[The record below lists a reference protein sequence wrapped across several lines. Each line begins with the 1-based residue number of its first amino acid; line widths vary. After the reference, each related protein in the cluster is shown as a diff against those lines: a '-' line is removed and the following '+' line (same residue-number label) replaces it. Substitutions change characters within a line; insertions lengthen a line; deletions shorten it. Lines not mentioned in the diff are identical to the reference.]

1 MSDSTS
7 QSLRCPQCGFEN
19 PSGFAFCGQCGT
31 PFTKQTLAATPIQ
44 TEMQPDKPED
54 KAERRQLTVMFCDLV
69 GSTAL
74 SEQLDPEDLREVM
87 LAYRDVC
94 AKVINRF
101 EGYIAQFLG
110 DGLLVYFGYPVAHED
125 DAHRAVR
132 AGLGII
138 EAIKNLNPSLKK
150 ERGVQ
155 LAVRLGIH
163 TGLVVA
169 GDMGTGDQLQ
179 PKAVVGETPNVAARV
194 QSLAEPDAIVISRAT
209 HRLVQGYFE
218 CRSQGAHTLKGISKP
233 VEVFQVVSESAAR
246 TRLDVAAATGFTP
259 LVGREKEWEA
269 LASLW
274 EQAKNGNGQVALL
287 SGEAGIGKSRLVHK
301 LKEQAAQEPGIWL
314 TPCQCLSYYQNSALY
329 PIIDLLERLVL
340 GFERED
346 THQQKLS
353 KLEGWLVQYG
363 FSLPEV
369 TPLFASLLSIPLG
382 GTYPPLNLTPEQIK
396 QKTFQSLLTVLLK
409 RATEQPL
416 LFVMED
422 LHWADSSTLEL
433 LSQLIDQALAAR
445 ICLLLTFR
453 PEFTPP
459 WAMNSYMTH
468 FTLTRLLHDQT
479 EAMIG
484 RLTQGK
490 ALPPE
495 VVKDLVV
502 KTDGVPLFVEELTKM
517 VLESGLLKEQEG
529 RFELSGPLPPL
540 SIPTT
545 LQDSLLARLDKL
557 ATVKEV
563 LQLAATI
570 GQEFTYVLLRAVS
583 QLDDLALQ
591 YELGRLVEA
600 ELIYPSG
607 FPPEARYVFKH
618 ALIQD
623 AAYQQQLKS
632 RRQISHQ
639 RIAQVLE
646 KEFLDT
652 VETQPELVAHH
663 YTEAGLV
670 EQALPYWLKAGRRAM
685 ERSANVEVI
694 NHLTKGIEL
703 LKKFEETPERIQ
715 QELEFLTALGPAQQA
730 LKGFGA
736 PEVRQT
742 YSRARELSQ
751 KVSETRGGMD
761 HIAKNAGARELSQI
775 FPAMWG
781 VWYFYAIYPEEKK
794 AKELAEQLVTLA
806 RDLQDPALL
815 LVADRTLGSTL
826 FAYGEPAQAL
836 ECLREGIALYDP
848 EKHRSLAFVYGQ
860 DIGVVCKGW
869 TAWSLALLGYPDQAE
884 LMALETIQ
892 MARALSHPLTLSYAL
907 AVGSILYLLL
917 QKRERARELA
927 QENFRFSGEQ
937 GFIFFYT
944 HAAIILG
951 VLADPDQIEQ
961 GIIQTRAGM
970 AGLEGAGAALLLPV
984 YQTRLARIFASLGK
998 IDEGLAVVTEGLALI
1013 GRGEEHIWE
1022 ADLHRMNGDLLLM
1035 NGADE
1040 SDVESCYHKA
1050 LSIARQQ
1057 SAKTYELRA
1066 AMSLSRLWQKQGKTE
1081 EAFTMLSEIYNW
1093 FTEGFDTVDLK
1104 KAKALL
1110 ETVS

>member
-1 MSDSTS
+1 MNASPSTNVS
-7 QSLRCPQCGFEN
+7 CPRCGFES
-19 PSGFAFCGQCGT
+19 PSGFAFCGRCGAPLT
-31 PFTKQTLAATPIQ
+31 NQNSTFTTAQIEK
-44 TEMQPDKPED
+44 QPDKAED
-54 KAERRQLTVMFCDLV
+54 HAERRQLTVMFCDLV

-132 AGLGII
+132 AGLGIV
-138 EAIKNLNPSLKK
+138 EAIKNLNPALEK
-150 ERGVQ
+150 ERDVK

-169 GDMGTGDQLQ
+169 GDMSTGDQLQ

-194 QSLAEPDAIVISRAT
+194 QSLAEPDSIVISQAT

-259 LVGREKEWEA
+259 LVGREKEWDA
-269 LASLW
+269 LVSLW
-274 EQAKNGNGQVALL
+274 EQAKNGSGRVALL

-329 PIIDLLERLVL
+329 PIIDLLERFVL

-346 THQQKLS
+346 THLQKLS

-369 TPLFASLLSIPLG
+369 TPLFASLLSIPLSES
-382 GTYPPLNLTPEQIK
+382 YPALNLTPEQIK

-409 RATEQPL
+409 RAELQPL

-433 LSQLIDQALAAR
+433 LSQLIDQAPAAR

-453 PEFTPP
+453 PEFTPT
-459 WAMNSYMTH
+459 WEMRSYVTH
-468 FTLTRLLHDQT
+468 FSLNRLPQDQT

-490 ALPPE
+490 ALPTE
-495 VVKDLVV
+495 VLKDLVL

-517 VLESGLLKEQEG
+517 VLESGLLKEQES
-529 RFELSGPLPPL
+529 RFELSGPLPPF

-557 ATVKEV
+557 ATVKDV

-570 GQEFTYVLLRAVS
+570 GQEFSYGVLQMVS

-591 YELGRLVEA
+591 YELSRLVGA
-600 ELIYPSG
+600 ELLYQSG

-632 RRQISHQ
+632 KRQISHQ

-646 KEFLDT
+646 REFTDT

-663 YTEAGLV
+663 YTEAGFI

-685 ERSANVEVI
+685 ERSANVEAI
-694 NHLTKGIEL
+694 SHLSRGIEL
-703 LKKFEETPERIQ
+703 LKKLEETPERLQ
-715 QELEFLTALGPAQQA
+715 QELEFLTTLGPALQA

-742 YSRARELSQ
+742 YSRAQELTQ
-751 KVSETRGGMD
+751 EVGETPQ
-761 HIAKNAGARELSQI
+761 L

-781 VWYFYAIYPEEKK
+781 VWYFYAIHPEEKK
-794 AKELAEQLVTLA
+794 AKALGEQLVTLA
-806 RDLQDPALL
+806 MNLQDPTLL
-815 LVADRTLGSTL
+815 LVAYRSLGASL

-836 ECLREGIALYDP
+836 ECLRQGIALYDVQ
-848 EKHRSLAFVYGQ
+848 KHRSLAYVYGQ
-860 DIGVVCKGW
+860 DIGVVCRGW
-869 TAWSLALLGYPDQAE
+869 VTWSLLPLGYPEQAE
-884 LMALETIQ
+884 AMALEAIE
-892 MARALSHPLTLSYAL
+892 MARELSHPLTLSYAL
-907 AVGSILYLLL
+907 AVGSFLYLFL
-917 QKRERARELA
+917 QERERARELA
-927 QENFRFSGEQ
+927 QENFKLSGDQ
-937 GFIFFYT
+937 GFVYFYT
-944 HAAIILG
+944 HSAMILG
-951 VLADPDQIEQ
+951 VLADTDQIEQ
-961 GIIQTRAGM
+961 GIMQTRGGM
-970 AGLEGAGAALLLPV
+970 AGLKAAGAALLLPV
-984 YQTRLARIFASLGK
+984 YQTRLAKILARLGK
-998 IDEGLAVVTEGLALI
+998 IEDGLAVVDEGLALI
-1013 GRGEEHIWE
+1013 ERGDEHIWE
-1022 ADLHRMNGDLLLM
+1022 ADLYRTKGDLLLVQ
-1035 NGADE
+1035 GADE
-1040 SDVESCYHKA
+1040 SNVESCYQQA
-1050 LSIARQQ
+1050 LRIARQQ
-1057 SAKTYELRA
+1057 NAKTYELRA
-1066 AMSLSRLWQKQGKTE
+1066 VISLSRLWQKQGKTE
-1081 EAFTMLSEIYNW
+1081 EACTMLAEIYNW

-1104 KAKALL
+1104 EAKALL
-1110 ETVS
+1110 ESLS